1 MPMTRHDNY
10 RSEKGEVY
18 CCLRNRIV
26 LLNAAQLSSFCAGC
40 RMFAGD
46 LDGFGVSCYWDDS
59 ADIADPHIAFD
70 PRSEFKRNQIKQVSP
85 KGMVSLPSC
94 S

>member
-1 MPMTRHDNY
+1 MPMTRHHNY

-26 LLNAAQLSSFCAGC
+26 PLDAEQLSNFCSGC

-46 LDGFGVSCYWDDS
+46 LNGSGVSCDWDDS
-59 ADIADPHIAFD
+59 ADVADPHLAFD
-70 PRSEFKRNQIKQVSP
+70 PRIEFKRNQIKQVP
-85 KGMVSLPSC
+85 PEGLAALQSC